1 MRLPEVT
8 DRIVNV
14 PVRALRA
21 VFAGVG
27 QLLLATDRLKDESRD
42 AGQPIDDEPGADR
55 SMGDEPDANVAA
67 DRTPVQSRRRS
78 LESTGNVRLLASKDL
93 AQAPADTA
101 AQVLPE
107 VSAEVSAAGLPLPGY
122 DGLSVPS
129 LRARLRNLDAAQLGI
144 LIEYEKANASRE
156 QVVTMFER
164 RIGKLGSGAPDA
176 A

>member
-27 QLLLATDRLKDESRD
+27 QLLLATDRLKGESRD

-67 DRTPVQSRRRS
+67 DQTPVQSRRRS

-101 AQVLPE
+101 AQVLPK
-107 VSAEVSAAGLPLPGY
+107 VSAAGLPLPGY

-144 LIEYEKANASRE
+144 LIEYEIANASRE

>member
-8 DRIVNV
+8 DRIVLV

-27 QLLLATDRLKDESRD
+27 QLLIATDRLKSESRD
-42 AGQPIDDEPGADR
+42 ADQPMADEPGVDR
-55 SMGDEPDANVAA
+55 RIGDEPDADAA
-67 DRTPVQSRRRS
+67 AGQTPVQPRWRS
-78 LESTGNVRLLASKDL
+78 LDSTGNVRLLASTDV

-101 AQVLPE
+101 AQAVPE
-107 VSAEVSAAGLPLPGY
+107 VSAQVSAASLPVPGY

-129 LRARLRNLDAAQLGI
+129 LRARLRNLDAAQLGV
-144 LIEYEKANASRE
+144 LIEYEKANASRD

-164 RIGKLGSGAPDA
+164 RIGKLGGGAPDA

>member
-8 DRIVNV
+8 DRIVLV

-27 QLLLATDRLKDESRD
+27 QLLLATDRLKSESRD
-42 AGQPIDDEPGADR
+42 ADQPMANEPGVDR
-55 SMGDEPDANVAA
+55 RIGDEPDADAA
-67 DRTPVQSRRRS
+67 AGQVPVQPRWRS
-78 LESTGNVRLLASKDL
+78 LHSTGNVRLLASTDV

-101 AQVLPE
+101 AQAVPE
-107 VSAEVSAAGLPLPGY
+107 VSAASLPVPGY

-129 LRARLRNLDAAQLGI
+129 LRARLRNLDAAQLGV
-144 LIEYEKANASRE
+144 LIEYEKANASRD

-176 A
+176 T